1 MLNYKRNGYI
11 LKNPPK
17 RPCNAES
24 AIKALREIQRQS
36 VLNGTS
42 EMTLEEI
49 NAEIYLARREREF
62 HEYTEKVW
70 REMNETDRI
79 SLLNDNSELTL
90 EEINAEIEI
99 VRRELSQNDVTRNVF
114 HIFREIA
121 EENARKDL
129 PLTFADFRK
138 ASEEARRA
146 K

>member
-1 MLNYKRNGYI
+1 MPTKKFLETGI
-11 LKNPPK
+11 DDP
-17 RPCNAES
+17 
-24 AIKALREIQRQS
+24 
-36 VLNGTS
+36 T

-62 HEYTEKVW
+62 RDYTEKVW

-79 SLLNDNSELTL
+79 SLLNDNSEPTL

>member
-1 MLNYKRNGYI
+1 MPMKKFLETGI
-11 LKNPPK
+11 DDP
-17 RPCNAES
+17 
-24 AIKALREIQRQS
+24 
-36 VLNGTS
+36 T

-62 HEYTEKVW
+62 RDYTEKVW

-79 SLLNDNSELTL
+79 SLLNDNSEPTL

-121 EENARKDL
+121 EENARKGL